1 MIQDWINNG
10 CNYQEGVILLEK
22 LSSNKVLIQLLKK
35 GSSPYLQSK
44 LKAELIKL
52 KSVEVQKSIPEIP
65 SEETPSDK
73 LKEIKSK
80 PISFYPAS
88 LHPVYQRRIST
99 FLEACSLKVQ
109 LNEIENN
116 QEEAFKIQFKIFNLF
131 LENDKCWKVLK
142 QFEDHGQILPFES
155 SEDFSNL
162 SYTALCKLRQNKYT
176 SVSKRKKTIAEW
188 KAELPSLP
196 LKKRGQKEL
205 NILEKEKELQR
216 FLNDIEKLS
225 NLINEKE

>member
-1 MIQDWINNG
+1 M
-10 CNYQEGVILLEK
+10 K
-22 LSSNKVLIQLLKK
+22 KKKMNKH
-35 GSSPYLQSK
+35 YLQSK

-80 PISFYPAS
+80 PISIYPAS

-131 LENDKCWKVLK
+131 MENDKCWKVLK

-155 SEDFSNL
+155 SEDFSSL

-176 SVSKRKKTIAEW
+176 SVWKRKKTIEDW

-196 LKKRGQKEL
+196 INKRGKKEL
-205 NILEKEKELQR
+205 NILEKEKELQQ